1 MSARRNQLDKV
12 AGETPKSATILFL
25 DPLLFRATF
34 TTSRRNSS
42 GNAHAN
48 ILSGTASGIHMLDVT
63 KPCTTPAP
71 SDESLGHERLLF
83 FEADLSNISQIESL
97 PVAEWMQANST
108 VATTITVINN
118 VSSRHQD
125 HPLEENV
132 ETWNEA
138 IATSLSGAFFLAQN
152 AIKAAVGLRAS
163 VKILNISSILSSL
176 VGKQA
181 ASYGVAKAGLE
192 YLTKY
197 FAVIGRELPI
207 PLKSLGV
214 APGMIVQNRHMKKYL
229 ASENTD
235 FREANERAQP
245 GKPYATESDLADL
258 VLWLTQDSPD

>member
-1 MSARRNQLDKV
+1 MMWNKSVVVVSGGSAGIGATFVKRFLEEGHFVVVLDKS
-12 AGETPKSATILFL
+12 E
-25 DPLLFRATF
+25 
-34 TTSRRNSS
+34 
-42 GNAHAN
+42 
-48 ILSGTASGIHMLDVT
+48 
-63 KPCTTPAP
+63 P
-71 SDESLGHERLLF
+71 SEESLGHEGLLF
-83 FEADLSNISQIESL
+83 FEVDLSDISQIESL
-97 PVAEWMQANST
+97 PVAEWMRTEST
-108 VATTITVINN
+108 VATAITVINN
-118 VSSRHQD
+118 VSSRHKD
-125 HPLEENV
+125 RPLEEDI

-258 VLWLTQDSPD
+258 VLWLTQDSPDFLNGQTVVFDGGLTLQEPLSLLSHVKSGL